1 MLKIQ
6 QKEFFLKKYL
16 QTLKKCPLFE
26 GINDEELAVMLQCL
40 GAHIEHFDKK
50 YTIFAEGYAARHI
63 GVLLRGVAHT
73 VQNDYYGKRS
83 VLSVAKDGEVFGEAF
98 ACANTE
104 VLPVSV
110 IAAEPCEVMLID
122 ASHIM
127 HTCQNHCAFHNR
139 LIFNLMRDLARKTI
153 QFHQKIEITSQK
165 TTREK
170 LLAYLTVE
178 AKKAGRR
185 HFAIPF
191 DRQTLADYL
200 LVDRS
205 GLSAEISKMR
215 REGILESHKN
225 EFKLL

>member
-1 MLKIQ
+1 M
-6 QKEFFLKKYL
+6 
-16 QTLKKCPLFE
+16 KKCPLFE

-139 LIFNLMRDLARKTI
+139 LIFNLMRIQTGEISGLQKSFQFLRFLFEEVIAVIAQSFVDLRGVAVAQFTA
-153 QFHQKIEITSQK
+153 QQSAFHQTTS
-165 TTREK
+165 R
-170 LLAYLTVE
+170 
-178 AKKAGRR
+178 
-185 HFAIPF
+185 
-191 DRQTLADYL
+191 
-200 LVDRS
+200 
-205 GLSAEISKMR
+205 
-215 REGILESHKN
+215 
-225 EFKLL
+225 